1 MTTLTQTVVIVSCI
15 FTLNLVFETHA
26 LETTQTVVQIE
37 REVRNSLR
45 NERDL
50 SQIQVSVYGTEVT
63 LTGRVPTF
71 WAKNQAIKRA
81 LEVEGVETVVSEIE
95 IPSEEKDSD
104 IAEDVGKSLRRYP
117 HYTIWDHIEGRVDKG
132 VVWLSG
138 WVTPVRDKSGE
149 IFERVAKINGVQDVQ
164 NDVRTLPPSTAD
176 ASIRNAL
183 AARIFSNIH
192 FQQFSTRVNPPFH
205 IIVHNSV
212 VTLVGRVQSNLELI
226 ELQRIVRQT
235 PGILRV
241 ENELETIK

>member
-15 FTLNLVFETHA
+15 LTLNLVSEVHA
-26 LETTQTVVQIE
+26 VETTQTEAQIE
-37 REVRNSLR
+37 HEVRNSLR

-50 SQIQVSVYGTEVT
+50 NRIQVSVYDTEVT

-81 LEVEGVETVVSEIE
+81 LEVEGVETVVSELE
-95 IPSEEKDSD
+95 IPTEEKDPD
-104 IAEDVGKSLRRYP
+104 IAEGVAKSVMRYP
-117 HYTIWDHIEGRVDKG
+117 HYTIWDYIEGRVDKG

-149 IFERVAKINGVQDVQ
+149 IFERVAKIRGVQDVQ
-164 NDVRTLPPSTAD
+164 IDVKALPPSTID
-176 ASIRNAL
+176 ASLRKLL

-192 FQQFSTRVNPPFH
+192 FQQFSSHANTPFH
-205 IIVHNSV
+205 IIVNNSV
-212 VTLVGRVQSNLELI
+212 VTLVGWVQSDLELI

-235 PGILRV
+235 QGILRV
-241 ENELETIK
+241 ENELQTIK